1 MTRVLVVEDDPA
13 AAELLAVVLQR
24 DGHDVRVVSTA
35 AEAELV
41 VPQGVQLVVLDLGLP
56 DRDGLAACRDL
67 RRGRPALPIIV
78 VSARASEADIVVTL
92 DAGADD
98 YLVKPFRSRELLA
111 RIRALLRRTNAGD
124 LLFVGD
130 VIIDPAAFRVTT
142 ERGALL
148 LTPKEFEILTLLAR
162 NVGRVVPRDEVLGS
176 LWDTPLPANSKSLDM
191 HMSTLRR
198 KLLDAGCATAV
209 RTVRGVGFEL
219 EV

>member
-162 NVGRVVPRDEVLGS
+162 NVGRVVARDEVLGS